1 MDLDKNLNGQI
12 IWNSDC
18 NGLSVGQKLY
28 NLNKYYEYK
37 FKLLG
42 EELIENSN
50 ELGTECIIDI
60 NIRYENRE
68 DKHVS

>member
-28 NLNKYYEYK
+28 NINKYYNYK
-37 FKLLG
+37 FKILG
-42 EELIENSN
+42 EELTQKAN
-50 ELGTECIIDI
+50 ELGKDCIIDI
-60 NIRYENRE
+60 KIRYENRE
-68 DKHVS
+68 E

>member
-18 NGLSVGQKLY
+18 NDLSVGQKLY
-28 NLNKYYEYK
+28 NINDYYKYK

-42 EELIENSN
+42 EELIEKSN

-60 NIRYENRE
+60 NIRYKTMEE
-68 DKHVS
+68 TC

>member
-1 MDLDKNLNGQI
+1 MDLDKDLNGQS

-28 NLNKYYEYK
+28 NINEYYKYK
-37 FKLLG
+37 FKILG
-42 EELIENSN
+42 EELTQKAN
-50 ELGTECIIDI
+50 ELGKDCIIDI

-68 DKHVS
+68 E

>member
-28 NLNKYYEYK
+28 NINDYYKYK
-37 FKLLG
+37 FKLLS
-42 EELIENSN
+42 EELMEKLN
-50 ELGTECIIDI
+50 ELGKECIIDI

-68 DKHVS
+68 GSC